1 MKFFRIILY
10 SFIIIT
16 LSTCKKYPD
25 GGLVSLT
32 YKHLFGGRK
41 DASKKSW
48 ELHAYIV
55 NGIDS
60 TNLIAGVQDI
70 PNFKKNFADFV
81 VSDWRTKHFM
91 VYRFLYSNSIEIDKT
106 EKTLKFTSS
115 LNSYF
120 TQNDSSQCF
129 TNNNTMYC
137 ERNIFNPEYN
147 KPTMWNISK
156 LTKNKLELTTT
167 ITNNYKIILVNKD

>member
-1 MKFFRIILY
+1 MKFIRLLF
-10 SFIIIT
+10 FATIIIT

-41 DASKKSW
+41 DAIKKTW
-48 ELHAYIV
+48 ELNAYIV

-60 TNLIAGVQDI
+60 TNLIAGAQDI

-91 VYRFLYSNSIEIDKT
+91 VYRFLYSNSIEINKT

-115 LNSYF
+115 LNAYF

-137 ERNIFNPEYN
+137 ERNILTPEKN
-147 KPTMWNISK
+147 KTTTWNINK
-156 LTKNKLELTTT
+156 LTKNKLELTANLE
-167 ITNNYKIILVNKD
+167 NNYKIILENND